1 MVPVTGERPGSATG
15 ETSRLLDLRDCDH
28 PGWAAIHREMLRLD
42 LEQQPRWFRPLL
54 RRSRRLQQATG
65 YDHWSRSWEYPWAIR
80 AAALP
85 EAPAAGRPPGD
96 AGRLRVLDVGGGGS
110 PFALYLA
117 ARGHEA
123 WIADPSLDQG
133 RSFVFDRER
142 GLLRNLRSLLK
153 RSLFR
158 LFRINSLWGLAERRR
173 AAGAAAAVRR
183 LSSPAD
189 RLDLPGAAFDRVFCL
204 SVMEHIPESLWP
216 ACMAEFDRVLR
227 PGGRL
232 VITLDMTTPEADARR
247 WLRLVEACPL
257 RLLGDP
263 SYPVPLAPDEQR
275 RRHPGHGYETIGLV
289 WVK

>member
-1 MVPVTGERPGSATG
+1 
-15 ETSRLLDLRDCDH
+15 
-28 PGWAAIHREMLRLD
+28 MLRLD

-54 RRSRRLQQATG
+54 RRSRRLRQATG

-85 EAPAAGRPPGD
+85 PGEARGG
-96 AGRLRVLDVGGGGS
+96 LRILDVGGGGS

-117 ARGHEA
+117 TRGHEA

-133 RSFVFDRER
+133 KSFVFDRER
-142 GLLRNLRSLLK
+142 GLVRNLRSLLK

-158 LFRINSLWGLAERRR
+158 ALGVNSLWGLPERRR
-173 AAGAAAAVRR
+173 GAGAAAAVRR
-183 LSSPAD
+183 LSCPAD
-189 RLDLPGAAFDRVFCL
+189 RLDPGDASFDRVFCL
-204 SVMEHIPESLWP
+204 SVMEHIPPAVWP

-232 VITLDMTTPEADARR
+232 VITLDMTTPEADARHYR
-247 WLRLVEACPL
+247 RLVEASRL

-263 SYPVPLAPDEQR
+263 SYPVPLAADEQR
-275 RRHPGHGYETIGLV
+275 RRHAGHGYETIGLV